1 MAETAA
7 NTRRMVD
14 ELVALNMANG
24 GPANVVGPPV
34 ANLAGPIGAEVAA
47 PRAADLQQKIAGGAE
62 AATATA
68 TLTASVQT
76 MQQQMVAAIDRTT
89 AAVESTA
96 AVLKEIA
103 GNTADMGAV
112 FV

>member
-1 MAETAA
+1 
-7 NTRRMVD
+7 
-14 ELVALNMANG
+14 
-24 GPANVVGPPV
+24 
-34 ANLAGPIGAEVAA
+34 
-47 PRAADLQQKIAGGAE
+47 
-62 AATATA
+62 
-68 TLTASVQT
+68 

-89 AAVESTA
+89 AAVESTV

>member
-1 MAETAA
+1 VEGI
-7 NTRRMVD
+7 
-14 ELVALNMANG
+14 VAG
-24 GPANVVGPPV
+24 G
-34 ANLAGPIGAEVAA
+34 A
-47 PRAADLQQKIAGGAE
+47 PRRAFARASATSKTVRLVMDFDEDAMWLEEGDQPHLVQSKDVTGTGGAE

-89 AAVESTA
+89 AAVESTVQ
-96 AVLKEIA
+96 VLKDIA
-103 GNTADMGAV
+103 SNTADMGAV